1 MLAMRC
7 GFTQYQNG
15 AMAILFA
22 AVLWGTTGV
31 AASFAPDI
39 SPLGIGAFAMGV
51 GGMMQAA
58 LAHRK
63 LKANLANLLQQKA
76 LLLLSALALA
86 IYPLAFYS
94 SMRMAGVAVGTVVSI
109 ASAPLFAALLECL
122 FSKALHLT
130 KRWLISVL
138 IGLIGIALLAYREPQ
153 ASALATDVAVNLQQQ
168 AAQQRQLWGIAL
180 GLLAGLTYAFYSW
193 AARSMID
200 SGVHSQAAMGSI
212 FGLGAMLLLPSLFF
226 TGDNLFSSP
235 ANALVSLYMAVIPMT
250 LGYFAFGY
258 GLRHVKASS
267 ASLLTLMEPVV
278 AAVLAVLIIG
288 EVISPMGWFGMLLI
302 MLCLIAQA
310 TEKPPGVPVAIERSA
325 TT

>member
-76 LLLLSALALA
+76 LLLLSAWALA

-109 ASAPLFAALLECL
+109 ASAPLFAALLECF
-122 FSKALHLT
+122 FSKAFHLT

-138 IGLIGIALLAYREPQ
+138 IGLIGIALLAYGEPHT
-153 ASALATDVAVNLQQQ
+153 SALGTEVATNLKEQ

-193 AARSMID
+193 AARTMID
-200 SGVHSQAAMGSI
+200 KGVHSQAAMGSI
-212 FGLGAMLLLPSLFF
+212 FGLGAMVLLPSLFF

-235 ANALVSLYMAVIPMT
+235 TNALVALYMAVIPMT
-250 LGYFAFGY
+250 LGYIAFGY
-258 GLRHVKASS
+258 GLRHIKASS

-278 AAVLAVLIIG
+278 AAILAVLIVG
-288 EVISPMGWFGMLLI
+288 EVISPVGWFGMLLI
-302 MLCLIAQA
+302 MLCLMIQA
-310 TEKPPGVPVAIERSA
+310 TEKPLAAPAAIEGSA
-325 TT
+325 TA

>member
-1 MLAMRC
+1 MRG
-7 GFTQYQNG
+7 GFTQYQYG

-22 AVLWGTTGV
+22 SVLWGTTGV
-31 AASFAPDI
+31 AASFAPGI

-51 GGMMQAA
+51 GGMM
-58 LAHRK
+58 LAVLARRK
-63 LKANLANLLQQKA
+63 LKANVANLLQQKT

-122 FSKALHLT
+122 FSKAFHLT

-138 IGLIGIALLAYREPQ
+138 IGLIGIALLAYGEPHATEIA
-153 ASALATDVAVNLQQQ
+153 ASGVSEEQV
-168 AAQQRQLWGIAL
+168 AQQRQVWGIAL

-193 AARSMID
+193 AARTMID
-200 SGVHSQAAMGSI
+200 KGVHSQAAMGSI
-212 FGLGAMLLLPSLFF
+212 FGLGAMVLLPSLFF

-235 ANALVSLYMAVIPMT
+235 GNALVSLYMALIPMT
-250 LGYFAFGY
+250 LGYIAFGY